1 MPLAEVAQRLAAF
14 EEDSELTEAIKGFFR
29 ILEPYVETH
38 EVLMV
43 AGLHGNRPFGVGLAP
58 SQAMFLAPSSGLR
71 PAFMSS

>member
-43 AGLHGNRPFGVGLAP
+43 AGLHGNRPFGVVFCRFRSIAGHV
-58 SQAMFLAPSSGLR
+58 SSS
-71 PAFMSS
+71 F